1 MLLCY
6 EVISSVVL
14 EWNTEVLNLQSS
26 YLLTSDQEK
35 PKIGVIK
42 TVVSSGLALTS
53 VSKIHKQRIKQ
64 QNAAELPK
72 PPQLTENDITRAVR
86 LSRYFITLI
95 LYVPS

>member
-1 MLLCY
+1 MLVCY

-26 YLLTSDQEK
+26 YLITSNQET
-35 PKIGVIK
+35 PKITVIK
-42 TVVSSGLALTS
+42 TVVSSGLALQS
-53 VSKIHKQRIKQ
+53 VSDIHKKRIGP
-64 QNAAELPK
+64 NLAK
-72 PPQLTENDITRAVR
+72 PPQLTENDITRPVR